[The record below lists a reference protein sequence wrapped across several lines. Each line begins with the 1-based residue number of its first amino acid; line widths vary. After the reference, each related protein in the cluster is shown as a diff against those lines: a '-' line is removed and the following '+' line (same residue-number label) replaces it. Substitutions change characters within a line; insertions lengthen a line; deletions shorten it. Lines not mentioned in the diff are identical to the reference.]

1 MNLRATQAI
10 SELLFA
16 TVSKQVLAQNL
27 SWSDQNEFDL
37 HEKMNL
43 REELIFIRMVLHE
56 ELFLNRGKS

>member
-10 SELLFA
+10 SELLCASVF
-16 TVSKQVLAQNL
+16 AQNL